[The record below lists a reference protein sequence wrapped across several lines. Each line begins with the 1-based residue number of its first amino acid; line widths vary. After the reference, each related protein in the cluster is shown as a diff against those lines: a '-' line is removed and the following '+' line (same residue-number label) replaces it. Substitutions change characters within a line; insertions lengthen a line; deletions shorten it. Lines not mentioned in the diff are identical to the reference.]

1 MAETDRMTEL
11 LLLAV
16 RQLGQDEQDE
26 VLALLLGQRVS
37 AAAADAPPDPPVAA
51 PRGLGRRLGSSSL
64 SWPVPST
71 ATRTGLFDRLG
82 RAEGAFMTG
91 PDSGDLKVLPVRLP
105 TADYERLREWSR
117 GHGFSMAVI
126 IRTLVERFL
135 DDQQRRTGDVPNDL
149 DPDDP
154 EAAGDPTG
162 TG

>member
-26 VLALLLGQRVS
+26 VLALLLAQRVGAG
-37 AAAADAPPDPPVAA
+37 AAEVPADPPAERPVAA
-51 PRGLGRRLGSSSL
+51 ARRLGSL
-64 SWPVPST
+64 SWPVPPAT
-71 ATRTGLFDRLG
+71 ARTGLFDRLG
-82 RAEGAFMTG
+82 RSEGAFMTG

-135 DDQQRRTGDVPNDL
+135 DDQQRRTGEAANDV
-149 DPDDP
+149 DPDP
-154 EAAGDPTG
+154 TEAAGDPTG

>member
-1 MAETDRMTEL
+1 MAEMDRVTEL
-11 LLLAV
+11 LLMAV

-26 VLALLLGQRVS
+26 VLALLLGHRVHE
-37 AAAADAPPDPPVAA
+37 AGTPDPTRDAPTARA
-51 PRGLGRRLGSSSL
+51 LGRRLGASSF
-64 SWPVPST
+64 SWGIP
-71 ATRTGLFDRLG
+71 AGTRSGLFDRLG
-82 RAEGAFMTG
+82 RSEGAFVTG

-117 GHGFSMAVI
+117 AHGFSMAVI

-135 DDQQRRTGDVPNDL
+135 DDQQRRTGEPAAEL

-154 EAAGDPTG
+154 VEPTG